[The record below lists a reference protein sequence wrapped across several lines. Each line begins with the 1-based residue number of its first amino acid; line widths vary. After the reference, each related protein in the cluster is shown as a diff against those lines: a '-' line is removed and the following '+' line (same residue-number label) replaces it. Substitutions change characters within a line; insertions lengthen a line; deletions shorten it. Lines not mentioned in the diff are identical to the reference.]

1 MLSRMKIEIRL
12 NKEVYSKNLISRA
25 LREMD
30 GIYDFESQIKQNN
43 NEYQIYF
50 QIKNKNVE
58 NEKFVLDFYDALI
71 ANTKLRL

>member
-30 GIYDFESQIKQNN
+30 GIYDFESQIKENN

-71 ANTKLRL
+71 ANTKLGL

>member
-30 GIYDFESQIKQNN
+30 GIYDFESQIKENN